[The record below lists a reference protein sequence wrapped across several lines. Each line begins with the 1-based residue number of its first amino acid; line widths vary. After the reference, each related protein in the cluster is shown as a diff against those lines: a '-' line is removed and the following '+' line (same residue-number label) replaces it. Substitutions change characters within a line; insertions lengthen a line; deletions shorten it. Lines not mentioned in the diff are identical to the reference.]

1 MALLLSKPFANCHRV
16 IYLFSLVGF
25 LPFHHCS
32 NIVLMHK
39 LQVTVRGHHMCA
51 LQDMG
56 SKMMLLCQ
64 NTFPKDMPDKVPLP
78 EDCKSQGHILLEGL
92 DVSHWCMI
100 DLLGKQDTLMLHQDC
115 TSHLGISNQW
125 IQDRKWISNLTFITA
140 NNRALWRRLDL
151 VAKISLTPFFSSS

>member
-1 MALLLSKPFANCHRV
+1 MNSEMFQLLFTQVNANGITSLKTICK
-16 IYLFSLVGF
+16 FSQGYIFIFPVGF
-25 LPFHHCS
+25 LPLHHCS

-78 EDCKSQGHILLEGL
+78 EDCKSRGHILLEGL
-92 DVSHWCMI
+92 DVSH
-100 DLLGKQDTLMLHQDC
+100 
-115 TSHLGISNQW
+115 
-125 IQDRKWISNLTFITA
+125 
-140 NNRALWRRLDL
+140 
-151 VAKISLTPFFSSS
+151 